1 MEELNK
7 VKAMLDKLGIP
18 YTTPC
23 SFGINRIHFISPITS
38 SRVSVVYG
46 RPWTYGAEVGLL
58 ESMPPVNEGYAYDNV
73 QGYLHAEEIIAAFIV
88 KQ

>member
-7 VKAMLDKLGIP
+7 VKIMLDKLGIP

-23 SFGINRIHFISPITS
+23 SFDIDRVHFISPITLK
-38 SRVSVVYG
+38 RVSVVYG
-46 RPWTYGAEVGLL
+46 FGTYGAEAGLL
-58 ESMPPVNEGYAYDNV
+58 ESMPPVNEDYDDDV

>member
-23 SFGINRIHFISPITS
+23 SFDINRIHFISPITLNH
-38 SRVSVVYG
+38 VSVVYG
-46 RPWTYGAEVGLL
+46 FGTYGAEVGLL
-58 ESMPPVNEGYAYDNV
+58 ESMPPVDEDYGDDV
-73 QGYLHAEEIIAAFIV
+73 QGYLDAEEIISAFIV

>member
-23 SFGINRIHFISPITS
+23 SFDIDRIHFISPITLK
-38 SRVSVVYG
+38 RVSVVYG
-46 RPWTYGAEVGLL
+46 LGTYGAEVGLL
-58 ESMPPVNEGYAYDNV
+58 ESMPPVDKDYKDDEV
-73 QGYLHAEEIIAAFIV
+73 QGYLHAEEIIAAFITG
-88 KQ
+88 

>member
-23 SFGINRIHFISPITS
+23 SFGINRIHFVSPITLNH
-38 SRVSVVYG
+38 VSVVYG
-46 RPWTYGAEVGLL
+46 RWTYGAEEGLL
-58 ESMPPVNEGYAYDNV
+58 ESMPPIDEELTYDKV
-73 QGYLHAEEIIAAFIV
+73 QGYLYAKEIISAFII